1 MRFSDSLQAGVRA
14 REVWAWALYDFANSG
29 YTTVVLTAVFNAYFV
44 SVIAGGAAWGTLVWT
59 AALSA
64 SNLLLM
70 LVSPRIGRWA
80 DGPGS
85 KRQVLI
91 VTTVLCIGATGLLGV
106 IPPQALWTTVALVI
120 VSSAAYGLGESTI
133 AGYLP
138 ELARPHA
145 MGRVSGWGWSLGYL
159 GGMLSLGAGLVVVL
173 QAQSQGQ
180 PATAYVPLTLWI
192 TAAVYA
198 LAAWPSLFILKER
211 RMGARAPETAAV
223 TATSQQPWRQLS
235 ATFPEFARLLRC
247 IVAFQSGISVVIAVA
262 AIYAEQV
269 LAFQTAQT
277 MMLIF
282 LVNIAAA
289 LGAFAFGHLQDARG
303 HRRMLAAALV
313 GWVVMTVLA
322 AMAEGPGLFW
332 VAATLAGL
340 CMGSSQSAS
349 RALASLFAPAH
360 RRAEFLGLWGSAV
373 RLAAVIGPVSYG
385 LITWMTQGQHR
396 VAVLVTG
403 GFFVLGLWLLRQ
415 VDVDAGRQRGQS
427 SSTEA

>member
-1 MRFSDSLQAGVRA
+1 MRFSDSLQKGVRA
-14 REVWAWALYDFANSG
+14 REVWSWALYDFANSG

-44 SVIAGGAAWGTLVWT
+44 SVVAGGAAWGTLVWT

-64 SNLLLM
+64 SNLFLM
-70 LVSPRIGRWA
+70 SVSPRIGRWA

-85 KRQVLI
+85 KRQVLA
-91 VTTVLCIGATGLLGV
+91 VTTVLCIGATALLGV
-106 IPPQALWTTVALVI
+106 IPPQALWMTVVLVI
-120 VSSAAYGLGESTI
+120 VSSTAYGLGESTI

-138 ELARPHA
+138 ELARPDA

-198 LAAWPSLFILKER
+198 LAAWPSLFILQER
-211 RMGARAPETAAV
+211 RLGTHKPEAV
-223 TATSQQPWRQLS
+223 ASQQPWREVS
-235 ATFPEFARLLRC
+235 ASFPEFARLLRC

-303 HRRMLAAALV
+303 HRHMLTAALL

-349 RALASLFAPAH
+349 RALASLFAPAQ

-385 LITWMTQGQHR
+385 LITWLTQGQHR

-415 VDVDAGRQRGQS
+415 VDVDAGRRRAQPS
-427 SSTEA
+427 ASEP

>member
-1 MRFSDSLQAGVRA
+1 MRFSDSLQTGVRA
-14 REVWAWALYDFANSG
+14 REVWSWALYDFANSG

-44 SVIAGGAAWGTLVWT
+44 SVVAGGAAWGTLVWT

-64 SNLLLM
+64 SNLFLM
-70 LVSPRIGRWA
+70 WVSPRIGRWA
-80 DGPGS
+80 DGRGS

-91 VTTVLCIGATGLLGV
+91 VTTLLCIGATALLGL
-106 IPPQALWTTVALVI
+106 IPPEALWMTVALVI
-120 VSSAAYGLGESTI
+120 LSSAAYGLGESTI

-138 ELARPHA
+138 ELARPQA

-159 GGMLSLGAGLVVVL
+159 GGMLSLGAGLMVVL
-173 QAQSQGQ
+173 RAQSQGQ
-180 PATAYVPLTLWI
+180 PATVYVPQTLWI

-198 LAAWPSLFILKER
+198 FAAWPSLLILKER
-211 RMGARAPETAAV
+211 RVISSHAHAAALAP
-223 TATSQQPWRQLS
+223 PWWQLS

-269 LAFQTAQT
+269 LGFQTAQT
-277 MMLIF
+277 MLLVF

-303 HRRMLAAALV
+303 HRRMLNAALV

-349 RALASLFAPAH
+349 RALASLFAPAQ

-385 LITWMTQGQHR
+385 LITWLTQGQHR

-403 GFFVLGLWLLRQ
+403 GFFLGGLWLLRQ
-415 VDVDAGRQRGQS
+415 VDVDAGRHRAQS
-427 SSTEA
+427 STAEA

>member
-1 MRFSDSLQAGVRA
+1 MRFSDSLQTGVRA
-14 REVWAWALYDFANSG
+14 REVWSWALYDFANSG

-44 SVIAGGAAWGTLVWT
+44 SVVAGGAAWGTLVWT

-64 SNLLLM
+64 SNLFLM
-70 LVSPRIGRWA
+70 LLSPRIGRWA

-85 KRQVLI
+85 KRRVLV
-91 VTTVLCIGATGLLGV
+91 VTTVLCISATALLGV
-106 IPPQALWTTVALVI
+106 IPPQALWLTVALVI

-180 PATAYVPLTLWI
+180 PATEYVPLTLWI

-198 LAAWPSLFILKER
+198 LAAWPSLFILRER
-211 RMGARAPETAAV
+211 RLGTHESEAV
-223 TATSQQPWRQLS
+223 ASRQRWSEVS
-235 ATFPEFARLLRC
+235 ASFPEFARLLRC

-303 HRRMLAAALV
+303 HRRMLTAALV

-322 AMAEGPGLFW
+322 AVAEGPGLFW

-349 RALASLFAPAH
+349 RALASLFAPAQ

-385 LITWMTQGQHR
+385 LITWLTQGQQR

-415 VDVDAGRQRGQS
+415 VDVDAGRRRAQS
-427 SSTEA
+427 LGKES

>member
-1 MRFSDSLQAGVRA
+1 MPITDSLQPGVRV

-44 SVIAGGAAWGTLVWT
+44 SVIAGGAAWGTLAWT
-59 AALSA
+59 SALSA
-64 SNLLLM
+64 SNLVLM

-85 KRQVLI
+85 KRRVLI
-91 VTTVLCIGATGLLGV
+91 ATTLLCICATALLGV
-106 IPPQALWTTVALVI
+106 IPPQALWATVALVI
-120 VSSAAYGLGESTI
+120 VSNAAYGLGESTI

-159 GGMLSLGAGLVVVL
+159 GGMLSLGAGLAVVL
-173 QAQSQGQ
+173 HAQGQGQ
-180 PATAYVPLTLWI
+180 PATAFVPVTLWI

-198 LAAWPSLFILKER
+198 LAAWPSLLILKER
-211 RMGARAPETAAV
+211 RVAAGAAPAV
-223 TATSQQPWRQLS
+223 SSVTSIRSWNEIS
-235 ATFPEFARLLRC
+235 AHFPEFARLLRC

-289 LGAFAFGHLQDARG
+289 VGAFAFGHLQDARG
-303 HRRMLAAALV
+303 HRRMLAAALL
-313 GWVVMTVLA
+313 GWIVMTLLA
-322 AMAEGPGLFW
+322 AAAQGPSLFW

-349 RALASLFAPAH
+349 RALASLFAPAD
-360 RRAEFLGLWGSAV
+360 RRAEFLGRWGSSV

-385 LITWMTQGQHR
+385 LITWLAQGQHR
-396 VAVLVTG
+396 VAVLATG
-403 GFFVLGLWLLRQ
+403 GFFILGLWWLGR
-415 VDVDAGRQRGQS
+415 VDVQAGQQRAQS
-427 SSTEA
+427 VMRPLA